1 MVHGLDPSFAPMKTV
16 SPTQSERIHQTK
28 LKHKQIALA
37 IHQRAIRQTR
47 HKIAWSILNHTEETL
62 ACARETLLR
71 QIQRCG
77 KLPRYRAWARI
88 LSTPP
93 EAIAKQLLREDAR
106 VQQRNSCHPFGNA
119 LTIYEA
125 HQPKRSA

>member
-1 MVHGLDPSFAPMKTV
+1 MKTV

-37 IHQRAIRQTR
+37 VHQRATRQTR
-47 HKIAWSILNHTEETL
+47 HKIAWAILNHPGETL
-62 ACARETLLR
+62 ACARETLAR

-77 KLPRYRAWARI
+77 NLPRYRAWARI
-88 LSTPP
+88 LSASP
-93 EAIAKQLLREDAR
+93 ETISKQLLREDAR

-119 LTIYEA
+119 LAIYEA
-125 HQPKRSA
+125 HQPKRPD

>member
-1 MVHGLDPSFAPMKTV
+1 MKTV

-37 IHQRAIRQTR
+37 VHQRATRQTR
-47 HKIAWSILNHTEETL
+47 HKIAWSILNHAEETL
-62 ACARETLLR
+62 ACARETLAR
-71 QIQRCG
+71 QIKRCG
-77 KLPRYRAWARI
+77 KLPRYRAWAGI
-88 LSTPP
+88 LNTSP
-93 EAIAKQLLREDAR
+93 EAIVKQLLRQDAR

-125 HQPKRSA
+125 HQPKRSD